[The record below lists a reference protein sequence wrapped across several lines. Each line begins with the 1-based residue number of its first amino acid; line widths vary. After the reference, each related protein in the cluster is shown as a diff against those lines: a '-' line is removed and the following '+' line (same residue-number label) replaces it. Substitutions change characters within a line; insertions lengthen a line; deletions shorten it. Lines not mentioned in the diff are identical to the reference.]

1 MIFAYA
7 LTFITCLLFVIGCSA
22 MGVSM
27 LFEHSELTAE
37 YQPKKQDR
45 TKAKQTIVKDFF
57 EDDDL
62 LIADEIIE

>member
-7 LTFITCLLFVIGCSA
+7 LTFIICLLLLIGCSA
-22 MGVSM
+22 MTISI
-27 LFEHSELTAE
+27 LFEHSELTVE

-45 TKAKQTIVKDFF
+45 TKGKQTIVKDFF

>member
-1 MIFAYA
+1 MIFAYV
-7 LTFITCLLFVIGCSA
+7 ITVIICSLLLIGCSA
-22 MGVSM
+22 ISVSM
-27 LFEHSELTAE
+27 LFEHSQLTAE